1 MAHLPKLEERTLLRS
16 FERALDFEPD
26 KVALADRE
34 ASDTYAQ
41 AFQRSL
47 SLAGGLAR
55 LGYTTG
61 SPAAMMLDN
70 SLDFVHAWLG
80 MGLTGV
86 IEVPVNTAY
95 KGDFLAHILRDSGV
109 ETLLAEA
116 HYLDRLEAIAGQVP
130 ALKNIVVRGS
140 FENGSRAGLRLRE
153 WGELED
159 SAPASPVRRQPRDLF
174 AYMYTSGTTGLSKGV
189 LIPEAQAYTY
199 ASREDQDLP
208 THKDRILVALPL
220 FHLAGQWY
228 GVYQSLIHRAS
239 CLVEPGFSPGA
250 YWEVVRR
257 QGITVTVMLG
267 AMAEMLQQQ
276 PASPEDRDNPLRL
289 AVMAPLASDFT
300 AFERRFDLRVAA
312 VYGMSEI
319 GAVMNGPPGTVVG
332 GEAGFAR
339 DGYELRL
346 VGPDGT
352 DVADGEV
359 GELWVRP
366 TVPYTV
372 MAGYHNL
379 PEATAIATQGGW
391 IHTGDAFRR
400 DAEGR
405 YFFTDRMKDALRR
418 RGENISSFEVEKV
431 VNSHPSVL
439 ESAVVGV
446 PSELGEDEIKA
457 VIVLRPGFEP
467 DPVGITEHLI
477 ERLPYFMVPRYIT
490 FAPALPKTPTQKVQK
505 NLLRDQGAADE
516 IWDREAAGIILKRSG
531 RAAGREG
538 AK

>member
-1 MAHLPKLEERTLLRS
+1 MAQLPKLEERTLLRS
-16 FERALDFEPD
+16 FERALDFAPD
-26 KVALADRE
+26 KVAFADRD
-34 ASDTYAQ
+34 ASYTYSQ
-41 AFQRSL
+41 AFRRSL

-55 LGYTTG
+55 LGCRAN
-61 SPAAMMLDN
+61 SPAALMLDN
-70 SLDFVHAWLG
+70 SLDYVHAWLG

-86 IEVPVNTAY
+86 LEVPVNTAY

-109 ETLLAEA
+109 ETLLVEA
-116 HYLDRLEAIAGQVP
+116 HYLDRVEAIADGVP
-130 ALKNIVVRGS
+130 TLRNVVVRGQ
-140 FENGSRAGLRLRE
+140 FEGRSSSGLGLLPWDQLEASVPAAPLRRE
-153 WGELED
+153 PG
-159 SAPASPVRRQPRDLF
+159 DLF

-208 THKDRILVALPL
+208 TDKDRILVELPL

-239 CLVEPGFSPGA
+239 CVIEPGFSPSG

-276 PASPEDRDNPLRL
+276 PASPDDLDNPLSL
-289 AVMAPLASDFT
+289 AIMAPLASDFA
-300 AFERRFDLRVAA
+300 AFERRFGLRVAA

-346 VGPDGT
+346 VGLDGV
-352 DVADGEV
+352 DVGEGEV

-366 TVPYTV
+366 ELAQTV

-379 PEATAIATQGGW
+379 PEATASATQGGW

-446 PSELGEDEIKA
+446 PSELGEDDIKA
-457 VIVLRPGFEP
+457 VIVLRPGFDA

-477 ERLPYFMVPRYIT
+477 ERLPYFMVPRYIS
-490 FAPALPKTPTQKVQK
+490 FVPALPKTPTQKIQK
-505 NLLRDQGAADE
+505 NLLRSQDAADE
-516 IWDREAAGIILKRSG
+516 IWDREGAGIILKRSG
-531 RAAGREG
+531 RVERREG